1 MRPRCASQGALT
13 PRRRRCPSAPRS
25 AEPVP
30 AARVQGGLHSRT
42 GAREPGLTGAVPR
55 AEQTAEASK
64 RAAHQA
70 PTAPAGS
77 WLTGHTLLAALYAV
91 ATVLLFVA
99 PELVRA
105 AREAPLA
112 RAAAAAG

>member
-1 MRPRCASQGALT
+1 MA
-13 PRRRRCPSAPRS
+13 RRTRCPLAPRS
-25 AEPVP
+25 AERVP
-30 AARVQGGLHSRT
+30 AAGAQGGLHSRT
-42 GAREPGLTGAVPR
+42 GVREPGLTGAVPR